1 MAELLPLLR
10 ERRSIRV
17 YDDTHVLAD
26 DELAV
31 LLEAARWA
39 PSAGNSQ
46 PWAFL
51 VGRRGDDAHAAF
63 VELLAPSVRRWAPAA
78 SALVFTLN
86 QVASGPEDD
95 ALGYSDY
102 AQYDLGQAVAHLT
115 VQAAALG
122 LGVHQ
127 FAAFDHDGLAA
138 LAGVPPHW
146 RVTTGL
152 AVGLAVESDVAPRT
166 RRPVPDLAFG
176 ARFGDP
182 VPLASA
188 GVDLAAEGLD
198 GVEPTLG
205 VDVGLRSE

>member
-1 MAELLPLLR
+1 MSMSSEPAARLHPLLAAR
-10 ERRSIRV
+10 WSPTEFDPSDV
-17 YDDTHVLAD
+17 VTPEEV
-26 DELAV
+26 ES

-51 VGRRGDDAHAAF
+51 VGRRGDEAHRAF

-78 SALVFTLN
+78 SALVFPLN

-115 VQAAALG
+115 VQASALG

-127 FAAFDHDGLAA
+127 FAAFDHDGLAE
-138 LAGVPPHW
+138 LAAVPRHW

-152 AVGLAVESDVAPRT
+152 AVGLAVESELATRT
-166 RRPVPDLAFG
+166 RRPVSELAF
-176 ARFGDP
+176 ASRFGE
-182 VPLASA
+182 PL
-188 GVDLAAEGLD
+188 
-198 GVEPTLG
+198 
-205 VDVGLRSE
+205 

>member
-1 MAELLPLLR
+1 MADLLPLLR
-10 ERRSIRV
+10 DRRSIRA
-17 YDDTHVLAD
+17 YDDQHVLAD
-26 DELAV
+26 EELAV
-31 LLEAARWA
+31 LLEAARWS

-51 VGRRGDDAHAAF
+51 VGRRGDAAHAAF

-78 SALVFTLN
+78 SALLFTLN

-115 VQAAALG
+115 VQAAALA

-127 FAAFDHDGLAA
+127 FAAFDHDGLAT
-138 LAGVPPHW
+138 LAGVPRHW

-152 AVGLAVESDVAPRT
+152 AVGLAVESELTPRT
-166 RRPVPDLAFG
+166 RRPLAELAFA
-176 ARFGDP
+176 ARFGES
-182 VPLASA
+182 LA
-188 GVDLAAEGLD
+188 L
-198 GVEPTLG
+198 
-205 VDVGLRSE
+205 

>member
-1 MAELLPLLR
+1 MPELLPLLR
-10 ERRSIRV
+10 DRRSIRA
-17 YDDTHVLAD
+17 YDEEHVLGD

-31 LLEAARWA
+31 LLEAARWS

-51 VGRRGDDAHAAF
+51 VGRRGDAAHEGF

-86 QVASGPEDD
+86 QVASGPEED

-102 AQYDLGQAVAHLT
+102 AQYDLGQAVAHLS

-127 FAAFDHDGLAA
+127 FAAFDHDGLTSA
-138 LAGVPPHW
+138 AGVPHHW

-152 AVGLAVESDVAPRT
+152 AVGLAVESDLAPRS
-166 RRPVPDLAFG
+166 RRRLDELAFG
-176 ARFGDP
+176 ARFGE
-182 VPLASA
+182 PL
-188 GVDLAAEGLD
+188 
-198 GVEPTLG
+198 
-205 VDVGLRSE
+205 GLR

>member
-1 MAELLPLLR
+1 MPELLPLLR
-10 ERRSIRV
+10 DRRSIRA
-17 YDDTHVLAD
+17 YDEAHVLAD

-31 LLEAARWA
+31 LLEAARWS

-51 VGRRGDDAHAAF
+51 VGRRGDAAHSTF

-78 SALVFTLN
+78 SVLLFTLN

-127 FAAFDHDGLAA
+127 FAAFDHDGLTAV
-138 LAGVPPHW
+138 AGVPPHW

-152 AVGLAVESDVAPRT
+152 AVGLPTEAELTPRT
-166 RRPVPDLAFG
+166 RRPLAEVAFG
-176 ARFGDP
+176 ARFGQPLGLNRRPPAGP
-182 VPLASA
+182 VS
-188 GVDLAAEGLD
+188 
-198 GVEPTLG
+198 
-205 VDVGLRSE
+205 